1 MESLPIWLTD
11 NERTALNAF
20 VIALFERYG
29 NDILSVQ
36 LFGSKARGDFDVDSD
51 LDVLVLATHDDWR
64 FRQAI
69 SFLAADISLDHDL
82 VLAPKV
88 VSHARWE
95 FLNREGF
102 SIAHNVRKEGVLL
115 TGTAA

>member
-1 MESLPIWLTD
+1 MESLPIWLTE
-11 NERTALNAF
+11 NERAALTAF
-20 VIALFERYG
+20 VAALSERYSK
-29 NDILSVQ
+29 DILSVR
-36 LFGSKARGDFDVDSD
+36 LFGSKARGDFNVDSD
-51 LDVLVLATHDDWR
+51 LDVLVLATHDDWK

-69 SFLAADISLDHDL
+69 SFLAADLSLDHDL

-88 VSHARWE
+88 VSRARWE

-102 SIAHNVRKEGVLL
+102 PIAHNVREQGVLL

>member
-1 MESLPIWLTD
+1 MESLPIWLTE

-20 VIALFERYG
+20 VAALAERYG
-29 NDILSVQ
+29 DDILSVR
-36 LFGSKARGDFDVDSD
+36 LFGSKARGDFQADSD

-69 SFLAADISLDHDL
+69 SFLAADISLDHNL

-88 VSHARWE
+88 VSRARWE

-102 SIAHNVRKEGVLL
+102 SIAHNVREEGVLL

>member
-1 MESLPIWLTD
+1 MESLPIWLTE

-20 VIALFERYG
+20 VAALSERYSD
-29 NDILSVQ
+29 DILSVR
-36 LFGSKARGDFDVDSD
+36 LFGSKARGDFQADSD

-69 SFLAADISLDHDL
+69 SFLAADLSLDHDL

-88 VSHARWE
+88 VSRTRWE

-102 SIAHNVRKEGVLL
+102 SIARNVREEGVLL
-115 TGTAA
+115 SGTAA